1 VPSLIDARLAGG
13 VSKPKL
19 AEIAAQLRAVAPSAR
34 LDAQSSWLKPVF
46 GAIASLQWLALA
58 LIGLLAAAMAASV
71 LLASRTALG
80 NHRNTIEVI
89 HMLGGTDMQ
98 IARIFQR
105 SIGIDALL
113 GGVAGLAFA
122 LTVIIL
128 VGRRF
133 ADLGA
138 GLIEGGALGW
148 LDWAMIGLIPLAGVA
163 LAMLTARLSVLAALR
178 KML

>member
-1 VPSLIDARLAGG
+1 
-13 VSKPKL
+13 
-19 AEIAAQLRAVAPSAR
+19 
-34 LDAQSSWLKPVF
+34 
-46 GAIASLQWLALA
+46 
-58 LIGLLAAAMAASV
+58 
-71 LLASRTALG
+71 
-80 NHRNTIEVI
+80 VI

-138 GLIEGGALGW
+138 GLIEGGALDW